1 MKQLLRGLK
10 EYRKEVILAPLFKML
25 EATLELFVPLVM
37 KSIIDRGIP
46 AGDTGYII
54 RMSLVLLAIAVVGLV
69 CAITAQWFS
78 AKAATGFAAKI
89 RHDLFEHVQTLDFE
103 ELDRLGTSTLITR
116 MTSDVNQI
124 QNGVNLTLRLFLR
137 SPFVVFGAMIMAFTI
152 DTKSAL
158 IFAVVIPLLAL
169 VVFGIMLITRPMYQR
184 VQTKLD
190 RVTGRSRENLTGVRV
205 IRAFGNEE
213 DEEAAFT
220 RANEDLVKD
229 QRAVGRISAFLNPVT
244 YVMINFAILLLIYT
258 GAIRVE
264 VGILTTGAVVALVNY
279 MSQILVELIKLAD
292 LIIQMTRAAACGN
305 RVEAI
310 LEEGTEKERVVL
322 NGLSGAESY
331 VAGPEAS
338 SPYIVEFDHVSAR
351 YNEGAEDALTDLSFS
366 VERGQTIGVIGG
378 TGSGK
383 TTLVQLIPGF
393 YPASEGKVLVDGKD
407 TADYDVR
414 VLRNKSAIVLQK
426 SVLFSGTIRD
436 NLLFADPDADEET
449 LLEALRRAQA
459 LDFVQEK
466 GGLSAWVEQG
476 GRNFSGGQRQRLSIA
491 RALVKHPEI
500 LILDDSA
507 SALDFATDAA
517 LRQAIREMAGD
528 MTIFIVSQRTASV
541 MNADRILVLDD
552 GRLAGN
558 GTHEELLQSSP
569 VYREIYESQ
578 LK

>member
-10 EYRKEVILAPLFKML
+10 DYRKEVILAPLFKML
-25 EATLELFVPLVM
+25 EAMLELLVPLVM
-37 KSIIDRGIP
+37 KNIIDRGIP

-54 RMSLVLLAIAVVGLV
+54 RMSLVLLAIALVGLA

-78 AKAATGFAAKI
+78 AKAATGFATKI
-89 RHDLFEHVQTLDFE
+89 RHDLFEHVQTLDFT

-152 DTKSAL
+152 DTKTAL
-158 IFAVVIPLLAL
+158 IFLAVIPVLAL

-184 VQTKLD
+184 VQAKLD
-190 RVTGRSRENLTGVRV
+190 RVTGRTRENLTGVRV
-205 IRAFGNEE
+205 IRAFGSEE
-213 DEEAAFT
+213 EEETAFNQ
-220 RANEDLVKD
+220 ANEDLVKD

-244 YVMINFAILLLIYT
+244 YVIINFAILLLVYT

-264 VGILTTGAVVALVNY
+264 AGILTTGAVVALVNY

-292 LIIQMTRAAACGN
+292 LIVQMTRAAACGN

-322 NGLSGAESY
+322 EALTED
-331 VAGPEAS
+331 AGRNREAEAS
-338 SPYIVEFDHVSAR
+338 LYAVEFDHVSAR
-351 YNEGAEDALTDLSFS
+351 YNESAEDALTDVSFR
-366 VERGQTIGVIGG
+366 VKRGQTVGVIGG

-393 YPASEGKVLVDGKD
+393 YAASEGVVLVDGKNA
-407 TADYDVR
+407 ADYDVR
-414 VLRNKSAIVLQK
+414 MLRAKSGIVLQK
-426 SVLFSGTIRD
+426 SVLFSGTVRE
-436 NLLFADPDADEET
+436 NLLFADPDADDET
-449 LLEALRRAQA
+449 LLAALKTAQA
-459 LDFVQEK
+459 LDFVEEK
-466 GGLSAWVEQG
+466 GGLSARVEQG

-517 LRQAIREMAGD
+517 LRQAIRDMAGD